1 MAFIKKIEAKFT
13 RKRVKDDLLNKPV
26 RNSIQVYNLFKKMED
41 AIKEKL
47 VTIHL
52 NTKLNVLSYE
62 LTAIGGIDQVLASP
76 KEIYTAA
83 LLARAD
89 SIILIHN
96 HPSGDPKPSLGDK
109 ENYKKLENAG
119 ELLDISISDFI
130 IIGEKSYF
138 SFEDEGLL

>member
-1 MAFIKKIEAKFT
+1 MAFLKKLEAKFT

-26 RNSIQVYNLFKKMED
+26 RNSTQAYNLFKKMED
-41 AIKEKL
+41 EIKEKL

-52 NTKLNVLSYE
+52 DAKVRVLSYE
-62 LTAIGGIDQVLASP
+62 LTAIGGIDRVLASP

-96 HPSGDPKPSLGDK
+96 HPSGDPNPSWGDK

-119 ELLDISISDFI
+119 ELLDLTIRDFI

-138 SFEDEGLL
+138 SFKDEGLL